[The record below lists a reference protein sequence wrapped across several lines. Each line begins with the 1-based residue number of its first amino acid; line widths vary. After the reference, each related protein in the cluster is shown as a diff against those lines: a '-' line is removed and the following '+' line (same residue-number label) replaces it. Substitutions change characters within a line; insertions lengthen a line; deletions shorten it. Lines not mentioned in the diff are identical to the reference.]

1 MIYYIFLKD
10 DDQDEDSITANNHL
24 GEVSFDRFVT
34 DEGYNL
40 FSYIVNKK
48 PEMLDTITI
57 RDSKGAFLTPDQFL
71 DKISKL
77 KVIR

>member
-10 DDQDEDSITANNHL
+10 DDQDVDSITANNHL
-24 GEVSFDRFVT
+24 GEVSFDRFIT

-57 RDSKGAFLTPDQFL
+57 RDSNSGFLTPEQFL